1 MIKTCLKIYYCNLNA
16 VYHHRGMTN
25 KASEMTRKST
35 ERLPNETIVL
45 FKTQGI
51 KILDSF
57 SIKSKYTSYRIYSIA
72 FLN

>member
-16 VYHHRGMTN
+16 VCHHQSMTN
-25 KASEMTRKST
+25 KASKMTRKST
-35 ERLPNETIVL
+35 EKLPSKAIVL
-45 FKTQGI
+45 FKTQCI

-57 SIKSKYTSYRIYSIA
+57 SIKPKYTSYRIYSIA

>member
-1 MIKTCLKIYYCNLNA
+1 MIKIRLKIYFCNLNA
-16 VYHHRGMTN
+16 VYHHQSMTN

-35 ERLPNETIVL
+35 ERLPSKTIVL
-45 FKTQGI
+45 FKTQSI

-57 SIKSKYTSYRIYSIA
+57 CIKSKNTSYGIYSIA